1 MNPDFGATDDDRKIV
16 VRMESPNLKLTE
28 VSLKTVHQMLS
39 HVIITQGKMLICS
52 SARIPV
58 DSGFIGE
65 SFSLFNVMI

>member
-1 MNPDFGATDDDRKIV
+1 MNPDVEPTDDDDEIV

-28 VSLKTVHQMLS
+28 VSVKIFHQMLL
-39 HVIITQGKMLICS
+39 HVLITQGKMLICS

-65 SFSLFNVMI
+65 SVYETIG